1 MGVFLSLDE
10 VNQVLFIRFEGVVTD
25 QVLLARYQ
33 QARVWMASHGP
44 ISSVTDFTD
53 VTSFEVTAQ
62 GVNLLAANSPL
73 VPDGYLRVVVA
84 PQDEVFGMSRM
95 FEMMGS
101 LTRNRVDIVRTM
113 AEAYA
118 LSGIKK
124 PQLLSILEW

>member
-1 MGVFLSLDE
+1 MGLFLSLDD
-10 VNQVLFIRFEGVVTD
+10 VNHVLFIRFEGVVTD
-25 QVLLARYQ
+25 QVLLTRYQ
-33 QARVWMASHGP
+33 QAREWMANHGP

-73 VPDGYLRVVVA
+73 VPDGFLRVVVA
-84 PQDEVFGMSRM
+84 PQDEVYGMSRM

-118 LSGIKK
+118 VTGITK
-124 PQLLSILEW
+124 PQPLPILKW